1 MQKLIPI
8 SVRMGKTYQSEQYMI
23 SKRLESKVKFPEI
36 VDSTYRKIYSELK
49 SLEALDTVNN
59 NLFLLKKTT
68 NDSSIELGNP
78 FSKLDLNKIVASF
91 LLTHIFVVIDLLK
104 NEIESM
110 LIKQER
116 IKLTDLLKKNKLRL
130 KNFCKCSLS
139 STYIKSLMRRKK
151 YQQLS

>member
-23 SKRLESKVKFPEI
+23 SKSLESKVKFPEI

-104 NEIESM
+104 NEINRS
-110 LIKQER
+110 I
-116 IKLTDLLKKNKLRL
+116 KKNKLRL

-151 YQQLS
+151 YQQLSRYLNSLFIL

>member
-36 VDSTYRKIYSELK
+36 VDSTYGKIYSELK

-116 IKLTDLLKKNKLRL
+116 IKLTDLLKKKQ
-130 KNFCKCSLS
+130 
-139 STYIKSLMRRKK
+139 IKTKEFL
-151 YQQLS
+151 

>member
-36 VDSTYRKIYSELK
+36 VDSTYGKIYSELK

-104 NEIESM
+104 NEINGS
-110 LIKQER
+110 I
-116 IKLTDLLKKNKLRL
+116 KKNKLRL

-139 STYIKSLMRRKK
+139 STYIKSIMRRKK
-151 YQQLS
+151 YQQLSRYLNSLFIL